1 MTSPILSIVEGWG
14 VLISINL
21 QGVNVN
27 WNDGERVVRLQM
39 CQMISLNQKSNSIL
53 RFFNLYHNKF
63 SQNYETQCENMPNLI
78 EFTTSV
84 TVVNQGPSVI
94 NHQPI
99 RPVNHGLKSKDWKKK
114 ILGHG
119 PGHVEQK
126 PFNLWKPNIFPVG
139 LPSFWSIFSTFC
151 ALSDPQKPPGSA
163 NDCTVEGQHI
173 RGALS
178 SSRKG
183 PVQNSR
189 VCGWNRWDRLWLGL
203 PPDDHNCGVPPI
215 TMVYD
220 TYNIYSTYN
229 SWPGWWCNF
238 TILKNDGV
246 RQWEGWHP
254 IYEMENKIHVPK
266 HQPDK

>member
-1 MTSPILSIVEGWG
+1 MAIFIQNINRWTLKIASIHWKLIFEALLDWVYLDILGGEHVFSKAKTGIVTMTSPILSIVEGWG

-39 CQMISLNQKSNSIL
+39 YQMISLNQKSNSIL
-53 RFFNLYHNKF
+53 RFFQSLSQQIFPKLRNPMWKHAQFDWVYHI
-63 SQNYETQCENMPNLI
+63 SDCRQPGPLRDQSPTHP
-78 EFTTSV
+78 TSEPWV
-84 TVVNQGPSVI
+84 EI
-94 NHQPI
+94 K
-99 RPVNHGLKSKDWKKK
+99 RLKKK

-163 NDCTVEGQHI
+163 NDRTVEGQHI

-178 SSRKG
+178 SSRTG
-183 PVQNSR
+183 PVQIFAAF
-189 VCGWNRWDRLWLGL
+189 VAGIAGIVV
-203 PPDDHNCGVPPI
+203 G
-215 TMVYD
+215 
-220 TYNIYSTYN
+220 STT
-229 SWPGWWCNF
+229 WWS
-238 TILKNDGV
+238 
-246 RQWEGWHP
+246 
-254 IYEMENKIHVPK
+254 
-266 HQPDK
+266 